1 MREAIRHFLYDR
13 CSIQEI
19 EMKWMAFLEKEKIT
33 EDLWLYEMY
42 ELRELWCVAYH
53 DGKCYLGLRSNQR
66 SESLHSRIQFNLDR
80 KMTLFELV
88 RHFGNRL
95 SQLRDTEARLDFE
108 ASSKP
113 CLQPDGSVIEKVAAE
128 VLTLSVFLRCAV
140 QHKSC
145 REVLLD

>member
-1 MREAIRHFLYDR
+1 
-13 CSIQEI
+13 
-19 EMKWMAFLEKEKIT
+19 
-33 EDLWLYEMY
+33 
-42 ELRELWCVAYH
+42 
-53 DGKCYLGLRSNQR
+53 
-66 SESLHSRIQFNLDR
+66 
-80 KMTLFELV
+80 MTLFELV